1 MANLD
6 PAPNPGRRA
15 VQTEQTVNGTPVFG
29 DKAAAAAYIAELT
42 STLAVFARSQDIETL
57 AYLLDLARLEAET
70 ISHKAAHS

>member
-6 PAPNPGRRA
+6 PAPNDGRRSLGA
-15 VQTEQTVNGTPVFG
+15 ELAVNGRPLCG

-42 STLAVFARSQDIETL
+42 STLAALARSQDIETV